1 MCRQCELL
9 GVPRSTLYY
18 QSVKDDSYNQLLM
31 RLIDEIYTQDPAF
44 GVVKVTVCLRRQG
57 HIVNEKRIR
66 RLMRQMG
73 LEAIYPK
80 PRLSQGN
87 KEHKK
92 YPYLLKGLHIGR
104 PNHVWCTDI
113 TYIRMAKGFIYLVA
127 IMDWFSRYVLAWNVS
142 ITLEV
147 DFCLEALQKALN
159 KGICAEIFNSD
170 QGSQFT
176 SNEFTGRLEDAG
188 MRISMD
194 GQGRVFDNIFIERL
208 WRTVK
213 YEEVYLKDY
222 RNVPDAVNNLGN
234 FFRRYNEYRP
244 HQSLEYKTPAE
255 VYFNV

>member
-1 MCRQCELL
+1 
-9 GVPRSTLYY
+9 
-18 QSVKDDSYNQLLM
+18 M

-44 GVVKVTVCLRRQG
+44 GVARVTICLRRQG
-57 HIVNEKRIR
+57 HIVSEKRIR

-92 YPYLLKGLHIGR
+92 YPYLLKGLDIER